1 MGVVFYAPPKIL
13 YEMIL
18 NHYDATS
25 VGFFT
30 DMNEYWGFKYDYS
43 YRFYNTNS
51 IKNEIAVSDILKHI
65 KR

>member
-1 MGVVFYAPPKIL
+1 
-13 YEMIL
+13 MIL
-18 NHYDATS
+18 NQPDTTS

-30 DMNEYWGFKYDYS
+30 DSDEYWGFKYDYS

-65 KR
+65 KRIR